1 MPSWTAS
8 PSASTTRRKHTRK
21 CSETFHGVSMSGLST
36 QRTAPTNG
44 RQSSQ
49 PAGKSGKPTTS
60 SSPLH
65 EHARLSIR
73 KESPSSTTDRC
84 KRHGRGRT
92 EASVDAVKVRA
103 MSSLRHGPHRST
115 CSLPYPSDLTDAQ
128 WRLIEPLLPPEGSVT
143 GLPCRPLTHSRRR
156 IVNAIEYVARTGCAW
171 RQLPHD
177 FPSWKTV
184 YWYFTRWS
192 TNGTLDHLHN
202 ALREKVR
209 VAEGRNPEPT
219 AGIVDAQSIR
229 GADTVGKDSRG
240 YDAGK
245 KINGRKR
252 NIVVDTIGMLLIPV
266 VTAANVQDRDGG
278 NRVIT
283 QLHKIMPSVRCIWA
297 DGGYA

>member
-1 MPSWTAS
+1 
-8 PSASTTRRKHTRK
+8 
-21 CSETFHGVSMSGLST
+21 
-36 QRTAPTNG
+36 
-44 RQSSQ
+44 
-49 PAGKSGKPTTS
+49 
-60 SSPLH
+60 
-65 EHARLSIR
+65 
-73 KESPSSTTDRC
+73 
-84 KRHGRGRT
+84 
-92 EASVDAVKVRA
+92 

-115 CSLPYPSDLTDAQ
+115 WYLPYPSDLTDAQ
-128 WRLIEPLLPPEGSVT
+128 WRLVEPLLPPEGSVT

-156 IVNAIEYVARTGCAW
+156 IVDAILYVARTGCAW

-192 TNGTLDHLHN
+192 TNGTLDQLHN

-229 GADTVGKDSRG
+229 GADSVGKDGRG

-278 NRVIT
+278 NGVIT